1 MVLSSDDRRMTDF
14 RQQFL
19 ALDELLHKHGH
30 YWRSQP
36 FVSTP
41 EWTDEV
47 EFLTEID
54 DDRIYQ
60 AQASD
65 SALLQVFQT
74 RFPKLCEQIA
84 QLCTVPVSRT
94 DIASHAPPFVPGRK
108 WRQIESFAHSIKPL
122 SQPTLEWC
130 CGKGHLSRY
139 LSQLSACAA
148 QGLEIDAA
156 LVVAGNN
163 LAQKAQKPV
172 QVIQMDVL
180 DNAAAN
186 HISSEIHIVGLHACG
201 ALHRKLL
208 TDGSAQQA
216 ARLSYS
222 PCCYHKFLDHT
233 FHALSPEGQNSELQ
247 LTTADLRTAVR
258 QNSTAGSAEKRR
270 HHQQQRWRLGFD
282 ELQRELRQVDQYLPT
297 PPLPATAL
305 QQDFEYYC
313 RLLAEQKNLHLPA
326 KVNFSAF
333 EQRGKER
340 YRAVIRQELLRA
352 LFRRPLELWLVLD
365 QILFLQAAGYRCEL
379 TSFCPQSVTPRNLL
393 IDAHYQH

>member
-1 MVLSSDDRRMTDF
+1 MILSSDDRRMTDF

-19 ALDELLHKHGH
+19 ALDELLSRHRH
-30 YWRSQP
+30 YWHSQP
-36 FVSTP
+36 FVSAP
-41 EWTDEV
+41 EWADEV

-54 DDRIYQ
+54 DDRIHQ

-65 SALLQVFQT
+65 SALLQLFQGQ
-74 RFPKLCEQIA
+74 FPELCEQIA
-84 QLCTVPVSRT
+84 ELSTIPARQREIPG
-94 DIASHAPPFVPGRK
+94 HAPPSVPGRK

-122 SQPTLEWC
+122 SHPTLEWC
-130 CGKGHLSRY
+130 CGKAHLSRY
-139 LSQLSACAA
+139 LSQLSAGEA

-156 LVVAGNN
+156 LVASGNA
-163 LAQKAQKPV
+163 LAQKTQQPV
-172 QVIQMDVL
+172 QVIQVDVL
-180 DNAAAN
+180 EDAAAD
-186 HISSEIHIVGLHACG
+186 HISSGCHVLGLHACG
-201 ALHRKLL
+201 GLHRKLL
-208 TDGSAQQA
+208 TDATAQQA

-222 PCCYHKFLDHT
+222 PCCYHKFLDRA
-233 FHALSPEGQNSELQ
+233 FQALSAEGQNSELQ
-247 LTTADLRTAVR
+247 LTLADLRTAVR
-258 QNSTAGSAEKRR
+258 QNSTAGSAERRR
-270 HHQQQRWRLGFD
+270 HHQQQGWRLGFD
-282 ELQRELRQVDQYLPT
+282 VLQRELRQVNQYLPT

-326 KVNFSAF
+326 GVNFLAF
-333 EQRGKER
+333 EQRGRER